1 MAMSSSMRR
10 RSGLTTTEACS
21 WDIEGTSR
29 DEGDPS
35 CSEPHP
41 TPSSSHRLH
50 QLYST
55 PPQALPRSGFVHG
68 PPVEVCAGFELIVIE
83 NATALGHDVLELSKR
98 REVLVGE
105 WLIQNRPE
113 VFGGLEVGGVR
124 GQEDGPDPVRGSQ
137 VGGRVPTG
145 IVELQYNDPLASR
158 PGLARKQ
165 SQQRGKERLRHP
177 VRDVPEGL
185 ARGW

>member
-10 RSGLTTTEACS
+10 RSGLTTAEACS

-68 PPVEVCAGFELIVIE
+68 REPDLQKEFSDNSLSCRSAGIE
-83 NATALGHDVLELSKR
+83 PHS
-98 REVLVGE
+98 
-105 WLIQNRPE
+105 P
-113 VFGGLEVGGVR
+113 
-124 GQEDGPDPVRGSQ
+124 S
-137 VGGRVPTG
+137 
-145 IVELQYNDPLASR
+145 SR
-158 PGLARKQ
+158 PCR
-165 SQQRGKERLRHP
+165 
-177 VRDVPEGL
+177 
-185 ARGW
+185 

>member
-1 MAMSSSMRR
+1 MTMSSSMRR
-10 RSGLTTTEACS
+10 RSGLTTAEACS

-68 PPVEVCAGFELIVIE
+68 RISDVRRKRSNVMFAGEVVQCFEEVAVIRTPAE
-83 NATALGHDVLELSKR
+83 G
-98 REVLVGE
+98 
-105 WLIQNRPE
+105 
-113 VFGGLEVGGVR
+113 
-124 GQEDGPDPVRGSQ
+124 
-137 VGGRVPTG
+137 GGR
-145 IVELQYNDPLASR
+145 
-158 PGLARKQ
+158 
-165 SQQRGKERLRHP
+165 
-177 VRDVPEGL
+177 
-185 ARGW
+185 

>member
-10 RSGLTTTEACS
+10 RSGLKTTEACS

-55 PPQALPRSGFVHG
+55 PPQALPRSGFVL
-68 PPVEVCAGFELIVIE
+68 CAGHVQQPGGESPLC
-83 NATALGHDVLELSKR
+83 NLM
-98 REVLVGE
+98 EVKHE
-105 WLIQNRPE
+105 RSARAEP
-113 VFGGLEVGGVR
+113 R
-124 GQEDGPDPVRGSQ
+124 GTV
-137 VGGRVPTG
+137 
-145 IVELQYNDPLASR
+145 
-158 PGLARKQ
+158 
-165 SQQRGKERLRHP
+165 
-177 VRDVPEGL
+177 
-185 ARGW
+185 

>member
-29 DEGDPS
+29 DEGGPS

-55 PPQALPRSGFVHG
+55 PPQALPRSGFVLG
-68 PPVEVCAGFELIVIE
+68 READIQPKPVKLPLMWHFRDMVS
-83 NATALGHDVLELSKR
+83 LGSVS
-98 REVLVGE
+98 
-105 WLIQNRPE
+105 
-113 VFGGLEVGGVR
+113 
-124 GQEDGPDPVRGSQ
+124 
-137 VGGRVPTG
+137 RV
-145 IVELQYNDPLASR
+145 
-158 PGLARKQ
+158 
-165 SQQRGKERLRHP
+165 
-177 VRDVPEGL
+177 
-185 ARGW
+185 

>member
-68 PPVEVCAGFELIVIE
+68 RDPDLQWAGEEVRLSTLFGLLSDRAKTFRCARLKKRAPDLSIG
-83 NATALGHDVLELSKR
+83 ALGMPR
-98 REVLVGE
+98 ARGRVLV
-105 WLIQNRPE
+105 
-113 VFGGLEVGGVR
+113 
-124 GQEDGPDPVRGSQ
+124 
-137 VGGRVPTG
+137 
-145 IVELQYNDPLASR
+145 
-158 PGLARKQ
+158 
-165 SQQRGKERLRHP
+165 
-177 VRDVPEGL
+177 
-185 ARGW
+185 